1 MEEFAEVVSGSD
13 SRGGE
18 CVEWPCSELSEALRV
33 IKMNTST
40 TPKELWDE
48 STLIYTPFVPSS
60 LVTRRPST
68 NPRDK
73 FADSRFPF
81 PNTDDAELFYVMHTR
96 PVVVVQ
102 REILLPNPRAVNR
115 YREAAR
121 KAKLPLLPFHVLSE
135 DASAQKVL
143 EAERIVEKIAGPFAP
158 PHLEIGARVL
168 VQGLKQASFVG
179 YNGQMATLLVRRWVS
194 RGLIGEDSFGLTSND
209 WGYHER

>member
-1 MEEFAEVVSGSD
+1 MEEFAEIVGEYD

-73 FADSRFPF
+73 FADSRYLYPR
-81 PNTDDAELFYVMHTR
+81 TDDAELYYVMHTR
-96 PVVVVQ
+96 PVVFVQ
-102 REILLPNPRAVNR
+102 KEILLPNPRAVNS

-121 KAKLPLLPFHVLSE
+121 TAKLALLPFHVLSE

-143 EAERIVEKIAGPFAP
+143 EAERIVKKVADPFAP

-168 VQGLKQASFVG
+168 VQGLKKASFVG
-179 YNGQMATLLVRRWVS
+179 FNGQKATLLVRRWIS
-194 RGLIGEDSFGLTSND
+194 LGLTR
-209 WGYHER
+209 HH